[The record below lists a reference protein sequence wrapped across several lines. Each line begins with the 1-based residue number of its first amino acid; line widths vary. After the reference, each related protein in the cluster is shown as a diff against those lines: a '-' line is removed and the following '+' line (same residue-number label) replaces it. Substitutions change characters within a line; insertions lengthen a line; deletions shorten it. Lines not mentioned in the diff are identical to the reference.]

1 MDVKNLLSFPV
12 RLDDGRMIG
21 ASGTN
26 SDTRKYGKKELT
38 ERDQK
43 RFENG
48 KLEVI
53 KYLPADAETT
63 SKPPKPG
70 KNLSEGEKTKVEANN
85 QK

>member
-1 MDVKNLLSFPV
+1 MEVKNLMNYPV
-12 RLDDGRMIG
+12 QLGDGKMIG

-26 SDTRKYGKKELT
+26 SDTRKYSKKELT

-53 KYLPADAETT
+53 KQLPEDAEKT
-63 SKPPKPG
+63 SDGAKQKNGG
-70 KNLSEGEKTKVEANN
+70 KS
-85 QK
+85 